1 MPNRR
6 PPTSTEKPSEPRHHQ
21 DSGHSGHSGRSDNRG
36 RRSSRQTI
44 REPEAPPP
52 SEELRKLI
60 HHSLSASSFIVFD
73 IESTGGNPEKNGI
86 TEIFGLR
93 YEKGQVKDTFY
104 SMVNPKI
111 PIPPIVRRM
120 TGITNAMVKDA
131 PLIEDVMPGFLKF
144 IGDDILVSH
153 NTIGDLKFIRYFA
166 RQACQVELPNFF
178 LCTHLLVDRLAPE
191 APNKSLKGLSKF
203 FGLPSGDLH
212 RAEADA
218 YLTLELFK
226 VLLKLLDDRS
236 VKRVDEAIRLQ
247 GDMESA
253 LRLNW
258 GIPADKLKNL
268 SPGPGVFFMY
278 DYERKVL
285 FLSSAISVAREVAK
299 LQRFELVPKQLLKTV
314 LRAYDL
320 RVERFANVLEA
331 LIHECDSLSGTPVNF
346 KPVDWHQRSVPAY
359 CIDRQDGRWFLRVGD
374 VEEGTVAAYGPV
386 SDRRLAMDRCIAI
399 ARAFGG
405 ELGEGGAASGEA
417 VLDDGQVAAVRAFFE
432 GRLAS
437 FTDGAIKQR
446 RRRVL
451 EMLFRPAVRTQLNH
465 QVQAAQALMS
475 LEESGS
481 RHRLQPL
488 MSATGLAIVP
498 DSVAG
503 SWQVYEVI
511 RGRPKML
518 QHLRGEWKVKLHQAG
533 LAKRIHERLV
543 REEKML
549 ISTGVSRNE
558 GARVN
563 AFLWWQLS
571 QVGREDAVF
580 LSLEDLLAI

>member
-6 PPTSTEKPSEPRHHQ
+6 SENSSENGPAPRRR
-21 DSGHSGHSGRSDNRG
+21 DSRGDAKRGNR
-36 RRSSRQTI
+36 QAY

-52 SEELRKLI
+52 SDELRKLI
-60 HHSLSASSFIVFD
+60 HQSLATSSYIVFD

-86 TEIFGLR
+86 TEIFAIR
-93 YEKGQVKDTFY
+93 YEKGEVKDTFY

-120 TGITNAMVKDA
+120 TGISNAMVKDA
-131 PLIEDVMPGFLKF
+131 PLIEDVMPDFLKF
-144 IGDDILVSH
+144 IGDDVMVSH
-153 NTIGDLKFIRYFA
+153 NTIGDLKFVRYFA
-166 RQACQVELPNFF
+166 RQVCQVELPNFF

-191 APNKSLKGLSKF
+191 APVKSLKGLAKF
-203 FGLPSGDLH
+203 FGLPAGDLH

-236 VKRVDEAIRLQ
+236 VKRIDEAIRLQ

-258 GIPADKLKNL
+258 AIPAEKLKSL
-268 SPGPGVFFMY
+268 PPGPGVYFMY

-285 FLSSAISVAREVAK
+285 FLSSALSVAREISK

-320 RVERFANVLEA
+320 RIERFPNVLEA
-331 LIHECDSLSGTPVNF
+331 LIHECDSLASTPVNF
-346 KPVDWHQRSVPAY
+346 KPADWHQRSVPAY
-359 CIDRQDGRWFLRVGD
+359 CMDRQDGRWYLRVGE
-374 VEEGTVAAYGPV
+374 VEEGTVAAYGPI
-386 SDRRLAMDRCIAI
+386 SDRRVAMDRCMAI
-399 ARAFGG
+399 VRAFGG
-405 ELGEGGAASGEA
+405 ELGENGAPNGQAA
-417 VLDDGQVAAVRAFFE
+417 LDDGQSAAVMAFFE

-437 FTDGAIKQR
+437 FTDVAIKQR
-446 RRRVL
+446 RRRIL

-465 QVQAAQALMS
+465 QVQAAHKLMG
-475 LEESGS
+475 LENENQ
-481 RHRLQPL
+481 RQRLLSL

-498 DSVAG
+498 DSVSG
-503 SWQVYEVI
+503 SWQVYEVV

-518 QHLRGEWKVKLHQAG
+518 QHLRGEWKQKLHQAG

-549 ISTGVSRNE
+549 SETGVSRNE
-558 GARVN
+558 AARVN
-563 AFLWWQLS
+563 SFLWWQQS
-571 QVGREDAVF
+571 QAGRDDAVF
-580 LSLEDLLAI
+580 LTLEDLKSI